1 MGKQRFKI
9 IQIKLAKKLTF
20 TIYYYLFFLLFIDM
34 YSLYDKDGVLRFIN
48 SDREA
53 CLDYAKL
60 FELNS
65 SHCCLINLIASM
77 DKQININLD
86 PNQAENNN

>member
-1 MGKQRFKI
+1 
-9 IQIKLAKKLTF
+9 
-20 TIYYYLFFLLFIDM
+20 M
-34 YSLYDKDGVLRFIN
+34 YGLYDRDGVLRFTN

-65 SHCCLINLIASM
+65 AHYCLMNLVVSI
-77 DKQININLD
+77 DKEAN
-86 PNQAENNN
+86 

>member
-1 MGKQRFKI
+1 
-9 IQIKLAKKLTF
+9 
-20 TIYYYLFFLLFIDM
+20 M
-34 YSLYDKDGVLRFIN
+34 YGLYDINGVLRFIN

-65 SHCCLINLIASM
+65 ANCCLMNLVVSF
-77 DKQININLD
+77 DKETNINLD
-86 PNQAENNN
+86 PNQEESNN

>member
-1 MGKQRFKI
+1 
-9 IQIKLAKKLTF
+9 
-20 TIYYYLFFLLFIDM
+20 M
-34 YSLYDKDGVLRFIN
+34 YGLYDNDGILRFVN

-65 SHCCLINLIASM
+65 AYCCLTNLIASM

-86 PNQAENNN
+86 LNQAEYNN